1 VKQEFDLVCISHLR
15 WDFVFQRPQHLMT
28 RAAQGGR
35 VYYVEEPIHDSDSA
49 RMEVREDPSGVK
61 VCVPHLPEG
70 TSESQYHA
78 SLRVLLQELLERD
91 QVKDFVLWVYT
102 PMPVPALRAL
112 EPAVVIYDCM
122 DELANFRFAPPELRQ
137 RERELFD
144 WADHVFTGGYSLW
157 EAKRLQHDSAHPF
170 PSSVD
175 VAHFARARSPL
186 PEPEDMQGIPR
197 PRIGFYGVI
206 DERFDIDLVR
216 CVADVRPEWQLIIL
230 GPVVKIDPA
239 DLPRNRNV
247 HYLGQ
252 KDYKQLPTY
261 LAHWDVAMLPFARN
275 EATEYISPTKTPE
288 YLAAGKPVVSTDIRD
303 VVRPYG
309 EKDLVLI
316 GRDTGSFVRAIEE
329 ALQDSPERR
338 TRADAYVGRL
348 SWDRTWRQMRSL
360 ILEAMASKTSRSVPG
375 VANPSVRPVTRVSDA
390 DVDGG
395 ASD

>member
-1 VKQEFDLVCISHLR
+1 MKQDFDLVCISHLR

-28 RAAQGGR
+28 RAAKNGR
-35 VYYVEEPIHDSDSA
+35 VYFVEEPIYDAASA
-49 RMEVREDPSGVK
+49 RMEMRRDESGVI
-61 VCVPHLPEG
+61 VCIPHLPEG
-70 TSESQYHA
+70 TTESQYHA
-78 SLRVLLQELLERD
+78 SLRVLLQEMLDRD
-91 QVKDFVLWVYT
+91 GVKDFVLWIYT
-102 PMPVPALRAL
+102 PMPLPALRAL

-122 DELANFRFAPPELRQ
+122 DELANFKFAPPELRQ

-157 EAKRLQHDSAHPF
+157 ESKRKQHDSAHPF

-175 VAHFARARSPL
+175 VAHFAKARGDL
-186 PEPEDMQGIPR
+186 PEPEDMRHIPH
-197 PRIGFYGVI
+197 PRIGFYGVV
-206 DERFDIDLVR
+206 DERFDIDLIR
-216 CVADVRPEWQLIIL
+216 CVADVRPEWQLVIL

-239 DLPRNRNV
+239 DLPRNRNI

-252 KDYKQLPTY
+252 KSYQELPTY
-261 LAHWDVAMLPFARN
+261 LAHWDAAMLPFAIN

-288 YLAAGKPVVSTDIRD
+288 YLAAGKPVVSTAIRD

-316 GRDTGSFVRAIEE
+316 ARTLGEFVRGIEE
-329 ALQDSPERR
+329 CLSDPADRR
-338 TRADAYVGRL
+338 ARADAYVGRM

-360 ILEAMASKTSRSVPG
+360 IIEALETKNGTAVPG
-375 VANPSVRPVTRVSDA
+375 ARIPSTTPTTRKVDA
-390 DVDGG
+390 DSDGG